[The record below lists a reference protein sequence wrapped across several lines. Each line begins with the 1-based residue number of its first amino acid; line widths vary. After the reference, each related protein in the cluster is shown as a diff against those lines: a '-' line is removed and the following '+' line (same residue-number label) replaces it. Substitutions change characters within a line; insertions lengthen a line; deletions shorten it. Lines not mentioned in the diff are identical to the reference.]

1 MYRPYYMAHNIWTML
16 YAHILWTILYAHII
30 WLILNGL
37 KNLSTVYKMDSMDI
51 NVFVLVG
58 SMVNSVKKRTEIT
71 TIPMSVRQV
80 ITTVMNMRHALILRM
95 GSSANVILDSMEM
108 EKRIA

>member
-1 MYRPYYMAHNIWTML
+1 MAHNIWTML

-37 KNLSTVYKMDSMDI
+37 KKLSTVYKMDSMDI
-51 NVFVLVG
+51 NAFVLVG
-58 SMVNSVKKRTEIT
+58 SMVNSVKMRTEIT
-71 TIPMSVRQV
+71 TIPMSVRRV
-80 ITTVMNMRHALILRM
+80 ITTVMNMRHALILPM
-95 GSSANVILDSMEM
+95 VSSANVISDSTEM